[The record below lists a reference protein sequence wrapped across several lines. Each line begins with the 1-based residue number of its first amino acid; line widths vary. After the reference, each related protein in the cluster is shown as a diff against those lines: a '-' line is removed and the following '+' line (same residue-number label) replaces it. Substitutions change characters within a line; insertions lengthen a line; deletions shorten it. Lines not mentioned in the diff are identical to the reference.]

1 MCFEDYLSISWRFSN
16 RICINLFL
24 PFSRFVFIVVCF
36 CRVEVKSTI
45 EYVKKA
51 LAAQNPVRFPY
62 VCVQC
67 CFCSVW

>member
-1 MCFEDYLSISWRFSN
+1 MCLEDYLSISWRYSN

-24 PFSRFVFIVVCF
+24 PFLRFVFTVFF

-51 LAAQNPVRFPY
+51 LAAQNPVRFPCE
-62 VCVQC
+62 CVQC
-67 CFCSVW
+67 CFCSAW